1 MVDKNNILDSELN
14 KLYKWKKKNVPYH
27 FMYFGAKIATVGL
40 MNLTG
45 RVNLSHHVGHFYN
58 KNKNPLCF
66 LLGSVKVSGTPR
78 KPK

>member
-1 MVDKNNILDSELN
+1 
-14 KLYKWKKKNVPYH
+14 
-27 FMYFGAKIATVGL
+27 MYFGAKIATVGL